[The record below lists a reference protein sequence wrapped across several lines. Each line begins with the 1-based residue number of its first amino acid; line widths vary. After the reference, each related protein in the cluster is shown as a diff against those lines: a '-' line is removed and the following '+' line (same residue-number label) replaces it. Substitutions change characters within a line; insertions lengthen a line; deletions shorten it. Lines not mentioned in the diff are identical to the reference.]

1 MESQGWGR
9 GGGGGKN
16 DSLWLRA
23 LCPAKWLETQ
33 PSQVG
38 MLQDRDVRGTLEVLQ
53 GLPRREQG
61 GGAR

>member
-9 GGGGGKN
+9 GGGKN

-53 GLPRREQG
+53 GPPRREQG